1 MVKKKKIAEDLKIVL
16 GQCHQ
21 WFAAKELGGFWFGG
35 SSYRNKGTCCKT
47 QKHGRMIDEG
57 AGRNENG
64 QREGG

>member
-47 QKHGRMIDEG
+47 
-57 AGRNENG
+57 
-64 QREGG
+64 